1 MDLIYANEK
10 KEDIGVLMD
19 YTFDLAFG
27 KDENNFACEVYSSN
41 HVCRE
46 EYMLYIEGTEYGG
59 IIDKVKADT
68 SSETIT
74 YSGRTWHGILAGKII
89 GPDAGEDYLILSGE
103 ANQIIAFL
111 IERTG
116 LTGIFRASTR
126 DSGIE
131 IVEYP
136 VRYQDAYTVLRKM
149 LFEATGK
156 LKIQY
161 RKDIVEL
168 SAVPYIDYSQDEEW
182 DSSQMDFQAEQNH
195 RPVNHLIC
203 LGTGNLKD
211 RHVIHLFT
219 DENGGV
225 QPYALSDVPL
235 SDTDYILDTSAQILC
250 GEDEVAEL
258 YDCSNAAVTE
268 NYIRLSQLPSG
279 WEKTYGNYYQQ
290 EENGSYKALESWEE
304 DVYTLQKIQ
313 PYDWNTN
320 YTDYYKQNGTSFSAV
335 SSYSS
340 TVYTAQTAKPA
351 DWSRKYAQ
359 YFKKSGSS
367 YKEVEAEVAES
378 YRKQT
383 KKPVN
388 WKKNYGS
395 YFYYYS
401 DGVTAEYRAVSGI
414 TKYRYLPQTMKPTDW
429 DDNFHSYYRK
439 KKDAAGYTEVEG
451 TGTDHDTAPKW
462 KAKKYYTKESY
473 SVAPTWDKNTYYT
486 QKKTSSA
493 PVWTAGV
500 YYTKSIQEVPAWTA
514 GTYYTKSRETFIPE
528 FIPDTYFEKR
538 IDNYAELVAGGL
550 KRLEESYNCNSI
562 SATLD
567 PENVYDI
574 GDIVG
579 ATEEVTGI
587 SVWQPITKKI
597 VTIKEDKEEIQY
609 EIGE

>member
-1 MDLIYANEK
+1 MDLIYANGK

-19 YTFDLAFG
+19 YTLDLAFG
-27 KDENNFACEVYSSN
+27 KNENDFACEVYSSN
-41 HVCRE
+41 HVCGKG
-46 EYMLYIEGTEYGG
+46 YMLYIEGTEYGG
-59 IIDKVKADT
+59 IIDQVKVDT
-68 SSETIT
+68 GAETIT
-74 YSGRTWHGILAGKII
+74 YSGRTWHGILAGKVLE
-89 GPDAGEDYLILSGE
+89 PDSGEDYLILSGE
-103 ANQIIAFL
+103 ANQVIAFL
-111 IERTG
+111 IERAG
-116 LTGIFRASTR
+116 LTDIFHASTK

-131 IVEYP
+131 VVEYP

-161 RKDIVEL
+161 KKDIVEL

-182 DSSQMDFQAEQNH
+182 DSFQMDFKVERNY

-203 LGTGNLKD
+203 LGTGDLKE

-225 QPYALSDVPL
+225 QPYALSEVPL
-235 SDTDYILDTSAQILC
+235 SDADYILNTSAQMLF
-250 GEDEVAEL
+250 GEDEVTEV
-258 YDCSNAAVTE
+258 YDYPNAAVTE
-268 NYIRLSQLPSG
+268 NYLRLSVMPSD
-279 WEKTYGNYYQQ
+279 WEKTYGNYYRR
-290 EENGSYKALESWEE
+290 EDNDSYKALESWEE
-304 DVYTLQKIQ
+304 DVYTLQTMQ
-313 PYDWNTN
+313 PYDWAAN
-320 YTDYYKQNGTSFSAV
+320 YKDYYKQNGESFSSV
-335 SSYSS
+335 SSLSN
-340 TVYTAQTAKPA
+340 TVYTLQTKKPA
-351 DWSRKYAQ
+351 DWNKKYSQ

-367 YKEVEAEVAES
+367 YKEVEVKITET
-378 YRKQT
+378 YRKQI
-383 KKPVN
+383 KRPSD

-395 YFYYYS
+395 YYYYYS
-401 DGVTAEYRAVSGI
+401 DGVTAEYKAVSGV

-429 DDNFHSYYRK
+429 NKNFNSYFVK
-439 KKDAAGYTEVEG
+439 KKDAAGYTAVEG
-451 TGTDHDTAPKW
+451 TGKENKKAPAW
-462 KAKKYYTKESY
+462 TAKKYYTKESY
-473 SVAPTWDKNTYYT
+473 SVAPVWEKNTYYT

-493 PVWTAGV
+493 PAWEANT

-528 FIPDTYFEKR
+528 FIPGTYFEKR

-550 KRLEESYNCNSI
+550 KRLEESYNCDSI
-562 SATLD
+562 SVSLD

-579 ATEEVTGI
+579 ASEGATGI
-587 SVWQPITKKI
+587 SVWQPVTKKI

>member
-27 KDENNFACEVYSSN
+27 KNENNFECEVHSSN
-41 HVCRE
+41 HVCDKG
-46 EYMLYIEGTEYGG
+46 YMLYIEGTEYGG
-59 IIDKVKADT
+59 IIDKVKVDT
-68 SSETIT
+68 GAETIT
-74 YSGRTWHGILAGKII
+74 YGGRTWHGILAGKII
-89 GPDAGEDYLILSGE
+89 EPDAVEDYLILSGE
-103 ANQIIAFL
+103 ANEVIDFL
-111 IERTG
+111 IERAG
-116 LTGIFRASTR
+116 LKDIFRASTK

-131 IVEYP
+131 IIEYP

-149 LFEATGK
+149 LFESTGK
-156 LKIQY
+156 LKTQY
-161 RKDIVEL
+161 KKDIVEL

-182 DSSQMDFQAEQNH
+182 DSAQMDFQVEKNY

-203 LGTGNLKD
+203 LGTGDLKD

-225 QPYALSDVPL
+225 QPYARSEVPL
-235 SDTDYILDTSAQILC
+235 SDADYILDTSRQMLF
-250 GEDEVAEL
+250 GEEEVAEI
-258 YDCSNAAVTE
+258 YDYSNAAVTE
-268 NYIRLSQLPSG
+268 NYVRLAVKPAD

-290 EENGSYKALESWEE
+290 EENDSYKALESWEE
-304 DVYTLQKIQ
+304 DVYTLQTIK

-320 YTDYYKQNGTSFSAV
+320 YKDYYKQNGDSFSSV
-335 SSYSS
+335 SSLSN
-340 TVYTAQTAKPA
+340 TVYTVQTKKPA
-351 DWSRKYAQ
+351 DWSKKYSQ

-367 YKEVEAEVAES
+367 YKEVEVKITES

-383 KKPVN
+383 KKPSD
-388 WKKNYGS
+388 WKKNYCS
-395 YFYYYS
+395 YYCHYS
-401 DGVTAEYRAVSGI
+401 DGVTAEYKSVSGV

-429 DDNFHSYYRK
+429 SDNFNSYYVK
-439 KKDAAGYTEVEG
+439 KKDAAGYTAVEG
-451 TGTDHDTAPKW
+451 TGKGDKKAPAW

-473 SVAPTWDKNTYYT
+473 SVAPAWAKNVYYT

-493 PVWTAGV
+493 PSWAAGT
-500 YYTKSIQEVPAWTA
+500 YYTKSIQEVPDWTA

-528 FIPDTYFEKR
+528 FILGAYFEKR

-550 KRLEESYNCNSI
+550 KQLEESYNCNSI
-562 SATLD
+562 SISLD

-579 ATEEVTGI
+579 ASEEVTGI